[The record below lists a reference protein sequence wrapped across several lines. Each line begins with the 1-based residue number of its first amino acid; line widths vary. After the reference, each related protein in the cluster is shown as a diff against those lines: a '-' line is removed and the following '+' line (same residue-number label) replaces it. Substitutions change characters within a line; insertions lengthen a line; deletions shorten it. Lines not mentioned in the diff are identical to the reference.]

1 MEVEV
6 SEADTGLP
14 ETTEQ
19 ALDMSKERLGAAST
33 QESQPDAGE
42 QPAEAQAADEA
53 LEGQT
58 TGDAQSGAR
67 KSDFSFVAD
76 PALRSALEASQLPA
90 EARAALKAWQ
100 ADYTRKSQVASEYE
114 RKAQAWEALESMPG
128 ARKAIADLFA
138 QAESSGQP
146 QAEPEEMVDLT
157 QADNETIWKAIK
169 SEAAKQA
176 KVIAEQ
182 MLQER
187 IIAPVSTRQRVID
200 SAKSLYPDWSE
211 RLDEAGFK
219 QAWSDAVGHYGED
232 AFTPENTAHL
242 FSPLSGACSRQAG
255 VGCHQGQAGQGR
267 WVCQESDLT
276 GWSFPVGYAVIAERQ
291 DRPWR
296 QEGRSSPDAAADS
309 GEVWLVRTRLEQRR
323 ITELTL

>member
-1 MEVEV
+1 M

-19 ALDMSKERLGAAST
+19 ALDLSKERLDAAST
-33 QESQPDAGE
+33 QDGHAVDGE

-138 QAESSGQP
+138 QAESGGQP

-157 QADNETIWKAIK
+157 QADNDTIWKAIRT
-169 SEAAKQA
+169 EAAKQA

-187 IIAPVSTRQRVID
+187 IIAPVSTRQQVIE
-200 SAKSLYPDWSE
+200 SAKSLYPDWQS
-211 RLDEAGFK
+211 RLDESGFK
-219 QAWSDAVGHYGED
+219 QAWAEAVSHYGED
-232 AFTPENTAHL
+232 AFTPQNTGHL
-242 FSPLSGACSRQAG
+242 FAPFLERAAVKRELDAIKGKQAKDAGYAKRAISPAGLSTSATQSSQNGKIAPGDKKAVRALTRQ
-255 VGCHQGQAGQGR
+255 QILER
-267 WVCQESDLT
+267 F
-276 GWSFPVGYAVIAERQ
+276 GWSER
-291 DRPWR
+291 DLNN
-296 QEGRSSPDAAADS
+296 AAS
-309 GEVWLVRTRLEQRR
+309 QS
-323 ITELTL
+323 